1 MPRHR
6 WLDYLVIALV
16 GLAVC
21 GLLIILNPSREERDI
36 NQERLDNAML
46 SLGPTRYVSQTFLS
60 NYPNFKAIEFTLVRY
75 EQNQAAPA
83 DARIIL
89 TLERLD
95 EPNSTLT
102 VTLPI
107 DGLVHNQKVRLDFTP
122 LPDSGRERYR
132 LTLRTEGDY
141 GLSVWQTESDAYA
154 DGTLE
159 ENGVAG
165 SGDIRFSTCYDY
177 HLRNMLYDLWLQLL
191 RWLPALAGILLVLG
205 LPGLALG
212 IWLLPRQR
220 LGWPLVA
227 GYVIA
232 LSLVTWPI
240 ILLWASVF
248 RASLA
253 GPRVWIIIGLWIILG
268 GVGLLRR
275 RREPFHPL
283 PEEHQGRLPEV
294 VLAIILLLSLATRL
308 LEIRQLVLPAWVD
321 SVHHTLLTQLISE
334 KGIVPANYLPY
345 MPVGNLHYHF
355 GFHAVAAS
363 LTWLSGLN
371 SPQAVLLLGQLLNA
385 LAPLGIYVLTVTLT
399 RKRWAG
405 VGAAVVAGA
414 LCFLPAY
421 YVTWGRYTQLL
432 GLLVFCLAAS
442 ATWKLL
448 YADPDRSSVRWRGV
462 ALCGLLSA
470 GLALGH
476 YRVLVFDAVFVL
488 VVIGAALIRR
498 NIRAWGRP
506 LLDLALI
513 TAGSALLI
521 MPWIIRMLTQ
531 VLPQV
536 GSIYGGWEA
545 SESYNAFP
553 SGLLNGT
560 LTRILIYTA
569 ALAVVWGLFR
579 RKSEILCLAVWVGL
593 CLLAANLHIVGLI
606 DLWLIPNS
614 AVVISFW
621 LPVGC
626 LSGWLVADLAELLPA
641 GVAIV
646 FRRFRARSYNPLA
659 WQRWAGR
666 CLAVALTVLAL
677 WGSWQLVDIINPAT
691 VLATADDMIAMRW
704 IQQNTPADARFL
716 VNSRVWS
723 GELHVGS
730 DAGWWLP
737 LVAQRWASM
746 PSILYHQG
754 SREYF
759 KAVDDL
765 AMLVEESPSLDD
777 PALIEGLQRTGIT
790 YVYVGAIGGR
800 LMPKEL
806 DASHHYKLLYSYG
819 PTRVYAFIVNP

>member
-6 WLDYLVIALV
+6 WLSYFVAALV

-36 NQERLDNAML
+36 NQERLDKAML
-46 SLGPTRYVSQTFLS
+46 SLGPARFVSQTFLS

-75 EQNQAAPA
+75 EHSQAAPA

-95 EPNSTLT
+95 QPNSALT

-107 DGLVHNQKVRLDFTP
+107 KGLVHNQKVRLNFPP
-122 LPDSGRERYR
+122 LPDSRLERYR
-132 LTLRTEGDY
+132 MTLQTEGDY

-154 DGTLE
+154 EGILE

-165 SGDIRFSTCYDY
+165 RGDIRFSTYYDY
-177 HLRNMLYDLWLQLL
+177 HLRNMLYYLWLQLL
-191 RWLPALAGILLVLG
+191 RWLPALGGILLVLG

-220 LGWPLVA
+220 LGWPLAA
-227 GYVIA
+227 GYIVA
-232 LSLVTWPI
+232 LSLVAWPI

-248 RASLA
+248 RLSLA
-253 GPRVWIIIGLWIILG
+253 GPRVWIIISLWAILG
-268 GVGLLRR
+268 GVGLFKRR
-275 RREPFHPL
+275 RKPFRPP
-283 PEEHQGRLPEV
+283 PEEHQGWLPEV
-294 VLAIILLLSLATRL
+294 VLAIVLLLSLATRL

-321 SVHHTLLTQLISE
+321 SVHHALLTQLISE
-334 KGIVPANYLPY
+334 QGMVPANYLPY
-345 MPVGNLHYHF
+345 MPVDNLHYHF

-363 LTWLSGLN
+363 LTWLSGLS

-399 RKRWAG
+399 RKCWAG

-432 GLLVFCLAAS
+432 GLLVFCLAAG
-442 ATWKLL
+442 ATLGLL
-448 YADPDRSSVRWRGV
+448 YPDPDRSSKRWRGI
-462 ALCGLLSA
+462 ALCGLLTA

-488 VVIGAALIRR
+488 VAIGAALIRR
-498 NIRAWGRP
+498 NIRAWGSP
-506 LLDLALI
+506 LLDLVLI
-513 TAGSALLI
+513 IAGSALLI
-521 MPWIIRMLTQ
+521 IPWIIRLLTL

-545 SESYNAFP
+545 SEGYNVFP

-560 LTRILIYTA
+560 LIRILLYTA
-569 ALAVVWGLFR
+569 GLAVAWGMFR
-579 RKSEILCLAVWVGL
+579 HKVEILSLAVWVGL
-593 CLLAANLHIVGLI
+593 CLLAANLHIVGLV

-626 LSGWLVADLAELLPA
+626 LSGWLVADLVELLPSGA
-641 GVAIV
+641 GTIY
-646 FRRFRARSYNPLA
+646 RWFRARSYNPLA
-659 WQRWAGR
+659 WQLWAER
-666 CLAVALTVLAL
+666 CLATGLTVLAL

-691 VLATADDMIAMRW
+691 VLATADDMTAMRW

-716 VNSRVWS
+716 VNNRVWS

-737 LVAQRWASM
+737 LVAQRSASM
-746 PSILYHQG
+746 PSILHHQG

-759 KAVDDL
+759 EAVRDL
-765 AMLVEESPSLDD
+765 AKLVEESQSLDD
-777 PALIEGLQRTGIT
+777 PALIESLQRAGIT
-790 YVYVGAIGGR
+790 HVYVGATGGR
-800 LMPKEL
+800 LMPREL
-806 DASHHYKLLYSYG
+806 DASQYFRLLFSYG
-819 PTRVYAFIVNP
+819 PTRVYSFIANP